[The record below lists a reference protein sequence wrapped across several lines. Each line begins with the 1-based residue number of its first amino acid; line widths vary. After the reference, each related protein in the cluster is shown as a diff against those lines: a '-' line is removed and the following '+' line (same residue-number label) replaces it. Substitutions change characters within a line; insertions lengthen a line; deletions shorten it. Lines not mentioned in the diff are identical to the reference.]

1 MLNSEIHIS
10 AFADVLPKVALYSFS
25 PENIGIGLSSG
36 SLNDNVIYYD

>member
-1 MLNSEIHIS
+1 MIDSEIHMS
-10 AFADVLPKVALYSFS
+10 AFAEVLPKVALYSYS